1 MRSIIGIVVLALT
14 ATLVS
19 APASAH
25 HRRHHRRH
33 AARAPYAA
41 VAPSAA
47 RVCVPLCT
55 EDVTACDPIEYK
67 LADGRCTNPLMMNF

>member
-1 MRSIIGIVVLALT
+1 MRSMIGLVTIALM
-14 ATLVS
+14 ASFVS